1 MLAIIGFLMFGN
13 DVHNEITRNLF
24 LTKGYPEALS
34 VCIAIFIAVLPLT
47 KAPLKSASL
56 SITGFNVYLLLTL
69 QEVHARSSALSRTL
83 PALTLEQLHLLPVW
97 LACPHSLV
105 AY

>member
-13 DVHNEITRNLF
+13 DVHDEITRNIF

-34 VCIAIFIAVLPLT
+34 VCIAIFIAVIPLT

-56 SITGFNVYLLLTL
+56 SVTDFNVYLILTL
-69 QEVHARSSALSRTL
+69 QEVHDRSSALSRNL
-83 PALTLEQLHLLPVW
+83 QALTLEQLHLLPVS
-97 LACPHSLV
+97 LAYPHSLV